1 MTPFMYVALFF
12 VVLVVIILIRGLV
25 IVPQQQRYIVE
36 RLGQYHRTMDAG
48 FHIVIPFFESVRYRH
63 SMKEQVIDIPEQSC
77 ITSDN
82 VQVGVDGVLYMRV
95 IDAKLASYGIDDYY
109 FGLTQLAQTT
119 LRSELGRIE
128 LDRTFEARA
137 SINANVVQEVD
148 KAGEAWGVKIL
159 RYEIKNINPPRDI
172 ISAMEK
178 QMRAERERRAAI
190 LVSEGERDSAINSAE
205 GDKQRQIKDSE
216 ARMMA
221 QINNAKGEAEA
232 ILSVAKATS
241 EGLKLLGESLTS
253 TGGEMAMQ
261 LRLAER
267 FIPELGKIAHKSS
280 VVVMPAN
287 LTSLGSIVSMARGI
301 LSPGVDDEQVLG
313 NPKISR
319 PAKQ

>member
-1 MTPFMYVALFF
+1 MTPIAYIAIFF
-12 VVLVVIILIRGLV
+12 VVLVVFVLMRGLV
-25 IVPQQQRYIVE
+25 VVPQQQRYIVE
-36 RLGQYHRTMDAG
+36 RLGQYHRTLDAG
-48 FHIVIPFFESVRYRH
+48 FHIVVPFFESVRYRH
-63 SMKEQVIDIPEQSC
+63 SMKEQVIDIPEQMC

-109 FGLTQLAQTT
+109 FGISQLAQTT
-119 LRSELGRIE
+119 LRSELGKIE

-137 SINANVVQEVD
+137 SINANVVNEVD
-148 KAGEAWGVKIL
+148 KASEAWGVKIL
-159 RYEIKNINPPRDI
+159 RYEIKNINPPKDI

-190 LVSEGERDSAINSAE
+190 LGSEGERDSAINSAE

-221 QINNAKGEAEA
+221 QINDARGEAEA
-232 ILSVAKATS
+232 ILSVAKATA
-241 EGLKLLGESLTS
+241 EGLKLLGQSLTAE
-253 TGGEMAMQ
+253 GGEMAMQ

-287 LTSLGSIVSMARGI
+287 LTSLGSMVTMARGI
-301 LSPGVDDEQVLG
+301 LTQGGEDDPTG
-313 NPKISR
+313 ASPKITRSTAR
-319 PAKQ
+319 